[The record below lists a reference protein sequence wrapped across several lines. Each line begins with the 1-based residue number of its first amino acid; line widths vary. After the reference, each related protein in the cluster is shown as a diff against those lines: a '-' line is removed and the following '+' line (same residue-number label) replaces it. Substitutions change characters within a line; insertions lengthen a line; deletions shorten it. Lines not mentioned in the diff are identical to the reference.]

1 MTDAAYL
8 GGVFMGVLS
17 SLYTGVS
24 GLTAQGEAL
33 GVVGDNIAN
42 ANTVG
47 FKASRAEFQDII
59 SKSLKG
65 ILGGNQIGRG
75 VKIGAVNPIL
85 SQGNIDATE
94 KATDLAISGDGY
106 FVLRGTDGE
115 SFTRDGSLHFDKDG
129 FLTTNDNQKVQGFE
143 ADDKGRI
150 VNKLADIRFP
160 RALIPAKASTEV
172 KLDLNLDSRV
182 EVGKV
187 FNPADPYE
195 TSHYTTGIEIF
206 DSQGNKHLMTMFFNK
221 TADRQWDVHGM
232 CEGKEVSGAQAGKW
246 AEVYSGKVGFTVDG
260 KLDTE
265 STTKTAFNFVGG
277 ALQNQQIKVDFG
289 DAITTDKGKGL
300 LGTKQYGKDSDL
312 ITWKQDG
319 SAAGTINSLSFN
331 DEGVLTALYSNGQ
344 AQDLAQVAL
353 AKFENP
359 EALFKVGN
367 NRLKEARD
375 SGTASIGKSG
385 AAGRGKLF
393 AKSLERS
400 TVDLAAEF
408 VNLIQNQRGFQANA
422 KTITTTDEL
431 LNEVI
436 QLKR

>member
-1 MTDAAYL
+1 
-8 GGVFMGVLS
+8 MGVLS

-33 GVVGDNIAN
+33 GVIGDNIAN
-42 ANTVG
+42 ANTTG

-59 SKSLKG
+59 SKNLKG

-85 SQGNIDATE
+85 TQGNVDATD
-94 KATDLAISGDGY
+94 KSTDLAISGDGY

-115 SFTRDGSLHFDKDG
+115 SYTRDGSFHFDREGYLVSNDG
-129 FLTTNDNQKVQGFE
+129 QRVQGFE
-143 ADDKGRI
+143 ADEKGQI
-150 VNKLADIRFP
+150 VNKVGDIKFP
-160 RALIPAKASTEV
+160 RALIPAKGTTEIV
-172 KLDLNLDSRV
+172 LDLNLDSRV
-182 EVGKV
+182 EAGKV
-187 FNPADPYE
+187 FNPEDPYG
-195 TSHYTTGIEIF
+195 TSHYSTGVEVF
-206 DSQGNKHLMTMFFNK
+206 DSQGNKHLMTLFFNK
-221 TADRQWDVHGM
+221 SADRSWDVRGM
-232 CEGKEVSGAQAGKW
+232 VDGKEIVGGKEGKLSEVMSAKLT
-246 AEVYSGKVGFTVDG
+246 FTVDG

-265 STTKTAFNFVGG
+265 TISKQAFNFTGG
-277 ALQNQQIKVDFG
+277 ALQNQQIKIDFG
-289 DAITTDKGKGL
+289 DSITTDKGKGL
-300 LGTKQYGKDSDL
+300 NGSKQYGKESDL
-312 ITWKQDG
+312 ISWRQDG
-319 SAAGTINSLSFN
+319 AAAGTITNMSFN
-331 DEGVLTALYSNGQ
+331 DEGVLTALYTNGQ
-344 AQDLAQVAL
+344 AQDLGQIAL

-367 NRLKEARD
+367 NRLKESRD
-375 SGTASIGKSG
+375 SGAGAVGK
-385 AAGRGKLF
+385 ARHAGRGQLF

-400 TVDLAAEF
+400 TVDLATEF

>member
-1 MTDAAYL
+1 
-8 GGVFMGVLS
+8 MGVLS

-33 GVVGDNIAN
+33 GVIGDNIAN
-42 ANTVG
+42 ANTIG

-59 SKSLKG
+59 SKNLKG

-85 SQGNIDATE
+85 SQGNVDATE
-94 KATDLAISGDGY
+94 KSTDLAISGDGY
-106 FVLRGTDGE
+106 FVVKGSDGE
-115 SFTRDGSLHFDKDG
+115 SYTRDGSFHFDREGYLTSNDG
-129 FLTTNDNQKVQGFE
+129 QRVQGFQSDE
-143 ADDKGRI
+143 KGKI
-150 VNKLADIRFP
+150 INKTGDIKFP
-160 RALIPAKASTEV
+160 RALIPAKATSEV
-172 KLDLNLDSRV
+172 VLDLNLDSRMDAGKQFNPEDPYSTSNFSTGV
-182 EVGKV
+182 EV
-187 FNPADPYE
+187 
-195 TSHYTTGIEIF
+195 F

-221 TADRQWDVHGM
+221 AADRQWDVRGM
-232 CEGKEVSGAQAGKW
+232 CDGKEVTGGTPGKMS
-246 AEVYSGKVGFTVDG
+246 EVMTAKIGFTVDG

-265 STTKTAFNFVGG
+265 NITKQAFNFAGG
-277 ALQNQQIKVDFG
+277 ALQDQKVKIDFG
-289 DAITTDKGKGL
+289 DSITTDKGKGL
-300 LGTKQYGKDSDL
+300 DGSKQYGKDSDL
-312 ITWKQDG
+312 ITWRQDG
-319 SAAGTINSLSFN
+319 AAAGTITNMSFN
-331 DEGVLTALYSNGQ
+331 DEGVLTALYTNGQ
-344 AQDLAQVAL
+344 AADLGQIAL

-367 NRLKEARD
+367 NRLKESRD
-375 SGTASIGKSG
+375 SGAGAIGKSRQ
-385 AAGRGKLF
+385 AGRGQLF

-400 TVDLAAEF
+400 TVDLATEF

>member
-1 MTDAAYL
+1 
-8 GGVFMGVLS
+8 MGVLQ

-33 GVVGDNIAN
+33 GVVSDNIAN
-42 ANTVG
+42 SNTTG
-47 FKASRAEFQDII
+47 FKASRAEFQDVI

-106 FVLRGTDGE
+106 FCVRGSDGE
-115 SFTRDGSLHFDKDG
+115 SFTRDGSLHFDKNG
-129 FLTTNDNQKVQGFE
+129 FLTTNDNQRVQGFE
-143 ADDKGRI
+143 ADEKGQI
-150 VNKLADIRFP
+150 INKLGDIKFP
-160 RALIPAKASTEV
+160 RALIPAKATTEV
-172 KLDLNLDSRV
+172 SMDMNLDSRM
-182 EVGKV
+182 EVGKQ
-187 FNPADPYE
+187 FDQKDPYG
-195 TSHYTTGIEIF
+195 TSNYSTGVEIF

-221 TADRQWDVHGM
+221 TADRTWKVNGM
-232 CEGKEVSGAQAGKW
+232 VDGKEVQGGKLGEMSSVME
-246 AEVYSGKVGFTVDG
+246 AELTFTTDG

-265 STTKTAFNFVGG
+265 KVTKQAFNFAGG
-277 ALQNQQIKVDFG
+277 ALQNQQIKIDFG
-289 DAITTDKGKGL
+289 DAVTTDKGKGL
-300 LGTKQYGKDSDL
+300 NGTKQYGKESDL

-319 SAAGTINSLSFN
+319 SAAGTINNLSFN

-344 AQDLAQVAL
+344 AQDLGQIAL

-359 EALFKVGN
+359 ESLFKVGN
-367 NRLKEARD
+367 NRFKEARD
-375 SGTASIGKSG
+375 SGTPSIGKSG
-385 AAGRGKLF
+385 QAGRGKLF

-400 TVDLAAEF
+400 TVDLAMEF

-422 KTITTTDEL
+422 KTITTSDEL
-431 LNEVI
+431 LGEVI
-436 QLKR
+436 NLKR

>member
-1 MTDAAYL
+1 
-8 GGVFMGVLS
+8 MGILS

-33 GVVGDNIAN
+33 GVIGDNIAN
-42 ANTVG
+42 ANTTG

-59 SKSLKG
+59 SKNLKG

-85 SQGNIDATE
+85 TQGNVDATD
-94 KATDLAISGDGY
+94 KSTDLAISGDGY
-106 FVLRGTDGE
+106 FVLRGGDGE
-115 SFTRDGSLHFDKDG
+115 SFSRDGSFHFDREGYLVSNDG
-129 FLTTNDNQKVQGFE
+129 QRVQGFE
-143 ADDKGRI
+143 ANEKGQV
-150 VNKLADIRFP
+150 VNKLGDIKFP
-160 RALIPAKASTEV
+160 RALIPAKGTSEIL
-172 KLDLNLDSRV
+172 LDLNLDSRV
-182 EVGKV
+182 EAGKV
-187 FNPADPYE
+187 FNADDPYG
-195 TSHYTTGIEIF
+195 TSNYSTGVEVF
-206 DSQGNKHLMTMFFNK
+206 DSQGNKHLMTLFFNK
-221 TADRQWDVHGM
+221 SADRTWDVRGM
-232 CEGKEVSGAQAGKW
+232 VDGKEVVGGKEGKMS
-246 AEVYSGKVGFTVDG
+246 EVMAAKLTFTVDG

-265 STTKTAFNFVGG
+265 QITKQAFNFTGG

-289 DAITTDKGKGL
+289 DSITTDKGKGL
-300 LGTKQYGKDSDL
+300 TGTKQYGKDSDL
-312 ITWKQDG
+312 ITWRQDG
-319 SAAGTINSLSFN
+319 AAAGTITNMSFN
-331 DEGVLTALYSNGQ
+331 DEGVLTALYTNGQ
-344 AQDLAQVAL
+344 AQDLGQIAL

-367 NRLKEARD
+367 NRLKESRD
-375 SGTASIGKSG
+375 SGAGAIGK
-385 AAGRGKLF
+385 ARQAGRGQLF

>member
-1 MTDAAYL
+1 
-8 GGVFMGVLS
+8 MGVLS

-24 GLTAQGEAL
+24 GLSAQGEAL
-33 GVVGDNIAN
+33 GVIGDNIAN
-42 ANTVG
+42 ANTTG

-59 SKSLKG
+59 SKNLKG

-85 SQGNIDATE
+85 SQGNVDATE
-94 KATDLAISGDGY
+94 KTTDLAISGDGY

-115 SFTRDGSLHFDKDG
+115 TYTRDGSFHFDREGYLVSNDG
-129 FLTTNDNQKVQGFE
+129 QRVQGFQS
-143 ADDKGRI
+143 DDKGKI
-150 VNKLADIRFP
+150 INKTGDIKFP
-160 RALIPAKASTEV
+160 RAMIPAKGTSEIV
-172 KLDLNLDSRV
+172 MDLNLDSRV
-182 EVGKV
+182 EAGKV
-187 FNPADPYE
+187 FNPEDPYG
-195 TSHYTTGIEIF
+195 TSHFSTGVEVF

-221 TADRQWDVHGM
+221 AADRQWDVRGM
-232 CEGKEVSGAQAGKW
+232 VDGKEITGGTAGKMS
-246 AEVYSGKVGFTVDG
+246 EVMTARLGFTVDG

-265 STTKTAFNFVGG
+265 QITKQAFNFSGG

-289 DAITTDKGKGL
+289 DSLTTDKGKGL
-300 LGTKQYGKDSDL
+300 DGSKQYGKDSDL
-312 ITWKQDG
+312 ITWRQDG
-319 SAAGTINSLSFN
+319 SAAGTITNMSFN
-331 DEGVLTALYSNGQ
+331 DEGVLTALYTNGQ
-344 AQDLAQVAL
+344 AADLGQIAL

-367 NRLKEARD
+367 NRLKESRD
-375 SGTASIGKSG
+375 SGAGAIGKSRQ
-385 AAGRGKLF
+385 AGRGQLF

-400 TVDLAAEF
+400 TVDLATEF